1 MYLYQVRYHRLTPS
15 PRVYRLTVIAANTD
29 EARRAAAIRDPEFSH
44 TVASPRRLGRLIQ
57 EPEQADGL
65 TQSKAREFVEWR
77 GTEVEVTDP

>member
-1 MYLYQVRYHRLTPS
+1 MYLYQVRYHRLAPS
-15 PRVYRLTVIAANTD
+15 RRVYRLTVIAANTD
-29 EARRAAAIRDPEFSH
+29 DARRAAAIRDPEFSN

-77 GTEVEVTDP
+77 GTEVEVVD